1 MMSIPWYALMWLPG
15 TLLGVGIGLFGGYVG
30 VQASRGKLRP
40 KALRLMLAMLAVSAV
55 FAAGGV
61 AALAAG
67 QPRWV
72 WYGLLLPGVIG
83 LTSLGANLPVVM
95 KLLREQTGPG
105 R

>member
-1 MMSIPWYALMWLPG
+1 MISIPWYALMWLPG
-15 TLLGVGIGLFGGYVG
+15 TLFGVGLGLFGGFVG

-40 KALRLMLAMLAVSAV
+40 RVMRLMLALMAVSAV

-67 QPRWV
+67 QPRGV

-95 KLLREQTGPG
+95 KLVREQTGPG